1 MKRKKNKTHL
11 KDSLDEMKET
21 KEYWE
26 IYESIQE
33 IFYRNGINDE
43 DRIHAEV
50 EKIINRNSGREMP
63 VSTTSKS
70 SNN

>member
-1 MKRKKNKTHL
+1 
-11 KDSLDEMKET
+11 MKET